1 MTSLAK
7 RRLSLLVMLVVGL
20 LLVTSSI
27 SDFGSFSHG
36 GEAVGA
42 SGSGSDTTPPTTT
55 IEFGHPSHSAGGRLY
70 INTNTTVYING
81 TDASGIN
88 FTRYEVW
95 RDSDGD
101 DVFETLEDEGTVYD
115 GDAADADISMNI
127 SIHITVSSTCSHRIA
142 AYSVDTHG
150 NVESYGGAPLREE
163 WRYNLQPKTTHWA
176 NGGILVF
183 GSSPAIANLNTDT
196 PHMEVVCGS
205 DEVNNYYPETPSP
218 DKEGGIW
225 RCWSANGSILWAT
238 PTETD
243 EARSSPAICDIDGDG
258 TLEIAGGT
266 TSGWNVEVMDSN
278 GSFLWS
284 FPARR
289 ITLGSYCWHSSPAL
303 VDIVD
308 DNPNLEG
315 LELVIGN
322 NPYHSVWCFD
332 GDNSDGVDDGIT
344 LPRNADGSSPLFPWT
359 QGDLGVEGEDWDVLW
374 VFENSQP
381 ILATPA
387 VGDIDKNGYK
397 EVVIGSLDGY
407 IYAIDGPTGAKKWQH
422 KTGEAVYSSAA
433 LANLDGDAYLEV
445 IVGSTDTYL
454 YCLDGKTSVRQ
465 WRYKTGGAIY
475 SSPAIGDVDGDGQ
488 VEIVFASLDG
498 TIYCLSRFGI
508 PKWKYTTGAPIYSS
522 PALAADGSVSASP
535 WPMFRHDCARTG
547 VYTDPVSSG
556 ERLFILIGSDD
567 GYLYKLN
574 GNGTLHSRFLT
585 TGPVHTSPS
594 IADIDGDGFLEIPF
608 SDWGSE
614 PGWGTR
620 DVFWCLEEPN
630 APAEEYVHVDHL
642 PPITEKTVGAEE
654 EYNITDETRI
664 WLNGTDNSTCAAGI
678 RNVHYEIWWDSNG
691 DDVVDTKVSERTV
704 GDNEAGDEDSSL
716 GNISVTFTMNHY
728 GIHEIRW
735 YATDWVGNREETHY
749 QEHMV
754 TLNAPR
760 LVVTK
765 EDNPDPVDAGG
776 ALTYVINV
784 SNTGTETATNVV
796 IVDDYD
802 ETKLVITNTGGGMDS
817 GSQITWQVASIAPG
831 NWVHRTVQA
840 QVKTPMANGTVIPN
854 HVNATCS
861 EDSSDDTTIY
871 TTVVSAPDLSITK
884 VVSDVNGAP
893 VRPGDV
899 LRYTV
904 SVSNTGNM
912 NHG

>member
-1 MTSLAK
+1 
-7 RRLSLLVMLVVGL
+7 MLVVGL

-36 GEAVGA
+36 EGAVGA
-42 SGSGSDTTPPTTT
+42 SGSGSDSTPPVTT
-55 IEFGHPSHSAGGRLY
+55 IEFGHPSHSSGGRLY

-115 GDAADADISMNI
+115 GDAADADTSMNI

-163 WRYNLQPKTTHWA
+163 WRYSCQQRTTHWA
-176 NGGILVF
+176 DLGKLVF
-183 GSSPAIANLNTDT
+183 GSSFGIGNINATVPGL
-196 PHMEVVCGS
+196 EVICGS
-205 DEVNNYYPETPSP
+205 DEVDNVYPETNYSGV
-218 DKEGGIW
+218 EGGIW
-225 RCWSANGSILWAT
+225 RCWQANGTILWVQ
-238 PTETD
+238 PTGSD

-258 TLEIAGGT
+258 SLEIAAGT
-266 TSGWNVEVMDSN
+266 TSGWNVEVMDKDGN
-278 GSFLWS
+278 FIWT
-284 FPARR
+284 FPAQRYR
-289 ITLGSYCWHSSPAL
+289 YGRFCWHSSPAL
-303 VDIVD
+303 ANVVDGD
-308 DNPNLEG
+308 NLEG
-315 LELVIGN
+315 LELIIGN

-381 ILATPA
+381 IVASPA
-387 VGDIDKNGYK
+387 VNDIDGDGIQ
-397 EVVIGSLDGY
+397 EIVIGSLDGKV
-407 IYAIDGPTGAKKWQH
+407 YAIHGPDGTEKWNY
-422 KTGEAVYSSAA
+422 TTAGPVYSSAA
-433 LANLDGDAYLEV
+433 LANIDYDSQLEV
-445 IVGSTDTYL
+445 VVGSNDGYIH
-454 YCLDGKTSVRQ
+454 CIDGKTGKIQ
-465 WRYKTGGAIY
+465 WRRPIGEAVY
-475 SSPAIGDVDGDGQ
+475 SSPVIADVDGDGSL
-488 VEIVFASLDG
+488 EIIAGSCDDFDADREIYTNGS
-498 TIYCLSRFGI
+498 IYCLRTSSHIEWSF
-508 PKWKYTTGAPIYSS
+508 PTGGPVYSS
-522 PALAADGSVSASP
+522 AAIASDGLSNSNP
-535 WPMFRHDCARTG
+535 WPMFRHDCSRTG
-547 VYTDPVSSG
+547 FYSLENSS
-556 ERLFILIGSDD
+556 ENLFIFIGSDD
-567 GYLYKLN
+567 GYIYKIN
-574 GNGTLHSRFLT
+574 GNGTLHSSFLT
-585 TGPVHTSPS
+585 NGPVHTSPS
-594 IADIDGDGFLEIPF
+594 VADIDGDGLLEILF
-608 SDWGSE
+608 YDWGAE
-614 PGWGTR
+614 NDGVR
-620 DVFWCLEEPN
+620 DTFWCLEEPN
-630 APAEEYVHVDHL
+630 VPTEAYVYVDHL
-642 PPITEKTVGAEE
+642 PPITEKTVGAED
-654 EYNITDETRI
+654 EYNITDEIRI

-691 DDVVDTKVSERTV
+691 DDVVDSKVSERTV

-884 VVSDVNGAP
+884 VVS
-893 VRPGDV
+893 
-899 LRYTV
+899 
-904 SVSNTGNM
+904 
-912 NHG
+912 